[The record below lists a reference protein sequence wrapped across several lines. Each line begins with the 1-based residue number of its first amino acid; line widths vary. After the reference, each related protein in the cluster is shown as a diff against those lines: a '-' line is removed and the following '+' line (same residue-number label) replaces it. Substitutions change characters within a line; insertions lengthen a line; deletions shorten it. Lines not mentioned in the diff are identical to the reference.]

1 MVRVLIIDNDDSF
14 TYNLKQLVEEAD
26 IQTEDVVVKSHRE
39 VTLDD
44 VDLFSHIIFSPGP
57 SLPKDHPMM
66 FEILEAYEETKVIL
80 GVCLGH
86 QAIGA
91 FYGAKLNQLNHV
103 VHGQQREIT
112 WDYSTHTKL
121 TLPSPSIVGLYHS
134 WFIDSIPEAMPLHIT
149 AADKTGRIMAIE
161 HHTFAITG
169 VQFHPESMMTEQGDL
184 FINQWLSQKL

>member
-14 TYNLKQLVEEAD
+14 TYNLRQLVEEAE
-26 IQTEDVVVKSHRE
+26 IQTEEVIVISHKD

-44 VDLFSHIIFSPGP
+44 VAPFSHIIFSPGP

-66 FEILEAYEETKVIL
+66 FEILEAFEDTKVIL

-91 FYGAKLNQLNHV
+91 FYGAKLSQLKQV
-103 VHGQQREIT
+103 VHGQQREII
-112 WDYSTHTKL
+112 WDSTTHPKL
-121 TLPSPSIVGLYHS
+121 SLPSPSIVGLYHS

-149 AADKTGRIMAIE
+149 AADPTGRIMAIE

-184 FINQWLSQKL
+184 FINKWLSQTV